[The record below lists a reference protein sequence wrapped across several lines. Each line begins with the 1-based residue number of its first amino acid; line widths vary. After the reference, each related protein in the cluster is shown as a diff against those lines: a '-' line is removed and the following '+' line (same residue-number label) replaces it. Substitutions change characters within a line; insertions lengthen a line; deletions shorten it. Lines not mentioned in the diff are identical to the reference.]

1 MERLIKEHGF
11 TFHKLQR
18 EAEYS
23 SMEISGTFIVL
34 CRRCGKDA
42 EIESSGAPLKISV
55 AVFGVRKTWTFCEE
69 CASEVEGE
77 IFTVVE
83 TKTQPKE
90 KGIVL

>member
-1 MERLIKEHGF
+1 MEMF
-11 TFHKLQR
+11 
-18 EAEYS
+18 
-23 SMEISGTFIVL
+23 GTFIVL

-55 AVFGVRKTWTFCEE
+55 TVFGACNAWTFCRE